1 MNAFSF
7 EIPRAAQGFIILMA
21 VVAVGVADV
30 FLKKAT
36 VQGRLAEALSS
47 PWLYMAVGLYLLQ
60 IVLFTVA
67 FIGGWKLSM
76 IGALQTALYGLI
88 VLLAGVFLYHESLTA
103 QQMLGMLMA
112 FGGVVMINWQ

>member
-7 EIPRAAQGFIILMA
+7 EMPKAAQRFIILMA

-36 VQGRLAEALSS
+36 AHGRLADTLSS
-47 PWLYMAVGLYLLQ
+47 PWLYMAIGLYLLQ
-60 IVLFTVA
+60 ISLFTFA
-67 FIGGWKLSM
+67 LIGGWKLSM
-76 IGALQTALYGLI
+76 IGALQTGLYGLI
-88 VLLAGVFLYHESLTA
+88 VLLAGFFLYHESLTG

-112 FGGVVMINWQ
+112 FGGVVMINW